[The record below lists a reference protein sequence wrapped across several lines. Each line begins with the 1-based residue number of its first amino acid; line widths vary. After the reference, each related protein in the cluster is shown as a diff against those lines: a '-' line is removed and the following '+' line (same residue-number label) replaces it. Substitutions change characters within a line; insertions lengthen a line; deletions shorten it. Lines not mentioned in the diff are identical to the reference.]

1 MKITAKIAAMTLMAA
16 MVGVAAEPKQP
27 QQKLTVYLR
36 ENVRV
41 PPEVRAP
48 ALDLANKMFGTIG
61 IRLDWRGGEPPRT
74 SATRPIGIELAA
86 NTPANLLPGAL
97 GSAMPYEGVHIRVF
111 YDRLQS
117 DVAPRSALL
126 AHVLVHEIAHILQ
139 GTDQHSDSGVMKAV
153 WTHPDYVRMRTEAL
167 PFTPGDVK
175 LIQLGLGSRS
185 AGARTLAAGNLVPV
199 IAQ

>member
-48 ALDLANKMFGTIG
+48 ALDLANKMFATIG

-97 GSAMPYEGVHIRVF
+97 GSARWSDCSGAGRVA
-111 YDRLQS
+111 YHQ
-117 DVAPRSALL
+117 PSA
-126 AHVLVHEIAHILQ
+126 ATSTAAAATAIQ
-139 GTDQHSDSGVMKAV
+139 GLTKAS
-153 WTHPDYVRMRTEAL
+153 TSECSTTAFGATSL
-167 PFTPGDVK
+167 PGQRCLPMCWSTKSFTFFKGPTSIPTAE
-175 LIQLGLGSRS
+175 L
-185 AGARTLAAGNLVPV
+185 
-199 IAQ
+199 

>member
-36 ENVRV
+36 ENVRI

-48 ALDLANKMFGTIG
+48 ALDLANKMFATIG
-61 IRLDWRGGEPPRT
+61 IRLEWRSGEPPRT
-74 SATRPIGIELAA
+74 SSTRPIGIELAT

-97 GSAMPYEGVHIRVF
+97 GCAMPYEGVHIRVF

-117 DVAPRSALL
+117 DVAPRSVLL
-126 AHVLVHEIAHILQ
+126 AHVLVHEIAHIVQ
-139 GTDQHSDSGVMKAV
+139 KTDQHSDSGIMKAV
-153 WTHPDYVRMRTEAL
+153 WIHRDYVQMRIEAL
-167 PFTPGDVK
+167 PFTPQDIE
-175 LIQLGLGSRS
+175 LIRLGLASRAS
-185 AGARTLAAGNLVPV
+185 AAPVLAAGHLTST

>member
-1 MKITAKIAAMTLMAA
+1 MKITAKIAAMTLMTAR
-16 MVGVAAEPKQP
+16 VGVAAEPKQP
-27 QQKLTVYLR
+27 QQKLTVYVR
-36 ENVRV
+36 ENARV

-48 ALDLANKMFGTIG
+48 ALDLANKMFATIG
-61 IRLDWRGGEPPRT
+61 IRLDWRIGEPPRT
-74 SATRPIGIELAA
+74 SSARPIGIELETG
-86 NTPANLLPGAL
+86 TPANLLPGAL

-139 GTDQHSDSGVMKAV
+139 GTDQHSKSGVMKAV
-153 WTHPDYVRMRTEAL
+153 WTHQDHVQMRTGVL
-167 PFTPGDVK
+167 PFTPQEVES
-175 LIQLGLGSRS
+175 IRVGLASRAS
-185 AGARTLAAGNLVPV
+185 GAPTLAAGNLIPA